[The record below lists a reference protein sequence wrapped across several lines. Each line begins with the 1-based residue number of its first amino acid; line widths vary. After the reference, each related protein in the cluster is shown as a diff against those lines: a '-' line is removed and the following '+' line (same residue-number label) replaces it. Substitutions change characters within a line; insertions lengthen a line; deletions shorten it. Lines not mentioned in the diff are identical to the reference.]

1 MSEPAKTAE
10 VLVIGA
16 GPAGLAAAATLKRAG
31 VSVEIIEQRPTIGGA
46 IYRQPIDGV
55 TPVPQPRAAK
65 ARFARLRQA
74 AENIPIHHEQ
84 VFIAVDGDGWV
95 VTENRRT
102 GRIETRRPQAVIIA
116 TGAVEKILPRPGW
129 HLPGVSTAGGLQ
141 VMMKETGRPPQG
153 RVLLAGNGPLL
164 FAVAAQMARLGNPP
178 VAVVEAGAPFS
189 AVAAGLQLF
198 RFPHLLTESLGYMAT
213 LLTRRIPVLQ
223 ATTVRDIRRIDEG
236 FAVTLAGRNGRSR
249 EIIVDR
255 VGLHDGIRPNDFA
268 LPPEGQ
274 PSPSHPLILHAGDG
288 REALGSS
295 AAEADGRKAAGQV
308 IAALSGH
315 APRPEA
321 MLAHMRAAQAVL
333 DRIFAPVSGA
343 SPFAALP
350 DDTIL
355 CRCEG
360 KTAGDLKALALGVD
374 APSEREIK
382 HNGRF
387 AMGACQGR
395 FCAHNTA
402 AFMAE
407 LRPGQTVPAAKNLA
421 GRRWPVRPVPIDAMI
436 TATHSLTEP
445 KDQ

>member
-1 MSEPAKTAE
+1 MSEPVVD

-46 IYRQPIDGV
+46 IFRQPIEGV
-55 TPVPQPRAAK
+55 TPVAQPRAAK

-102 GRIETRRPQAVIIA
+102 GRIETRQPKAVIIA
-116 TGAVEKILPRPGW
+116 TGAVEKVLPRPGW

-153 RVLLAGNGPLL
+153 RVLLTGNGPLL
-164 FAVAAQMARLGNPP
+164 MAVAAQMARLGNPP
-178 VAVVEAGAPFS
+178 VAVVEAGAPFR
-189 AVAAGLQLF
+189 AVSAGLALF
-198 RFPHLLTESLGYMAT
+198 RFPRLLMESLGYMAT

-223 ATTVRDIRRIDEG
+223 ATTVRDIRQTDEG
-236 FAVTLAGRNGRSR
+236 LAVTLAGRNGRTR

-274 PSPSHPLILHAGDG
+274 SSPNHPLILHAGDG
-288 REALGSS
+288 REALGSI

-308 IAALSGH
+308 IAALSGQ

-321 MLAHMRAAQAVL
+321 MLARMRAAQAVL
-333 DRIFAPVSGA
+333 DRIFAPAAGA
-343 SPFAALP
+343 QSLAALP

-360 KTAGDLKALALGVD
+360 KTTGDLKRLVLGVD

-402 AFMAE
+402 ALMAE
-407 LRPGQTVPAAKNLA
+407 LRPDQTVPAAKNLA

-436 TATHSLTEP
+436 TAAHSPIEP

>member
-1 MSEPAKTAE
+1 MSEPAID

-16 GPAGLAAAATLKRAG
+16 GPAGLSAAATLKRAG

-46 IYRQPIDGV
+46 IFRQPIDGV
-55 TPVPQPRAAK
+55 TPVAQPRAAK

-102 GRIETRRPQAVIIA
+102 GHIETRRPKAVIIA
-116 TGAVEKILPRPGW
+116 TGAVEKVLPRPGW

-178 VAVVEAGAPFS
+178 VAVVEASAPFR
-189 AVAAGLQLF
+189 AVVAGLQLF
-198 RFPHLLTESLGYMAT
+198 RFPHLLMESLGYLAT
-213 LLTRRIPVLQ
+213 LLARRIPVLQ
-223 ATTVRDIRRIDEG
+223 ATTVRDIRRTDDG
-236 FAVTLAGRNGRSR
+236 FAVTLAGRKART
-249 EIIVDR
+249 IIVDR

-274 PSPSHPLILHAGDG
+274 PSPSHPLTLHAGDG
-288 REALGSS
+288 REALGAI

-308 IAALSGH
+308 IAAFSGQ
-315 APRPEA
+315 APKPEA
-321 MLAHMRAAQAVL
+321 MLARMREAQATL
-333 DRIFAPVSGA
+333 DRIFAPPAGA
-343 SPFAALP
+343 QSLAALP

-360 KTAGDLKALALGVD
+360 KTAGDLEALVLGVD

-407 LRPGQTVPAAKNLA
+407 IRPGQTIPAAENLA

-436 TATHSLTEP
+436 TAASSPIEP

>member
-1 MSEPAKTAE
+1 MSEPAID

-16 GPAGLAAAATLKRAG
+16 GPAGLSAAATLKRAG

-46 IYRQPIDGV
+46 IFRQPIDGV
-55 TPVPQPRAAK
+55 SPVPQPRAAK

-74 AENIPIHHEQ
+74 AENITIRHEQ
-84 VFIAVDGDGWV
+84 VLIAVDGDGWV

-102 GRIETRRPQAVIIA
+102 GRIETRRPKAVIIA

-178 VAVVEAGAPFS
+178 VAVIEAGAPFR
-189 AVAAGLQLF
+189 AVAAGLHLV
-198 RFPHLLTESLGYMAT
+198 RFPHLLAESFGYAAT
-213 LLTRRIPVLQ
+213 LVFRRIPLLQ
-223 ATTVRDIRRIDEG
+223 ATTIADIRKTNDG
-236 FAVTLAGRNGRSR
+236 LAVTLAGRKART
-249 EIIVDR
+249 IIVDR
-255 VGLHDGIRPNDFA
+255 VGLHDGIRPNDFG
-268 LPPEGQ
+268 LPAHGQ
-274 PSPSHPLILHAGDG
+274 PSANLPLILYAGDG
-288 REALGSS
+288 REALGSI
-295 AAEADGRKAAGQV
+295 AAEADGRKAAGAV
-308 IAALSGH
+308 IAALSGG
-315 APRPEA
+315 AVRPEPL
-321 MLAHMRAAQAVL
+321 LAHMRAAQAVL
-333 DRIFAPVSGA
+333 DRIFAPTAGA
-343 SPFAALP
+343 QSLAGLP

-360 KTAGDLKALALGVD
+360 KTTGDLKRLVLGVD

-395 FCAHNTA
+395 FCAHNSA
-402 AFMAE
+402 ALMAE
-407 LRPGQTVPAAKNLA
+407 LRPDQTVPAAENLA

-436 TATHSLTEP
+436 TAANSPIEP